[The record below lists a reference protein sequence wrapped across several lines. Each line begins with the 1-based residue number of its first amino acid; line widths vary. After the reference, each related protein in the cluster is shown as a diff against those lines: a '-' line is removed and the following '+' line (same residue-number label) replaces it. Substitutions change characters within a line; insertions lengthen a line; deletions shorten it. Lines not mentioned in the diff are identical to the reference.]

1 MRLGV
6 GLRVALL
13 VVVMVPLVGFA
24 GIAAS
29 WSHQAN
35 RTADAA
41 GEIRSAARRV
51 SDLTSLQAAVYVEN
65 FWAGA
70 VDAVDQIGLSPSVME
85 PVLGYDVAAEL
96 DGARSQVDALVDVG
110 ADTELDS
117 LLTVARALGAQP
129 NGDLGP
135 YGRAERHIDDE
146 IHAALD
152 DLSEATTRVSDTS
165 ELAASAGVLV
175 SSVDARRQV
184 FLLVANLFGTRFPDQ
199 AVTADPRVGLVASQ
213 AAYRESWGRLR
224 SLVGDDEPMAG
235 LLDQVEADP
244 RTVALLGSV
253 DASVRSVL
261 APPSASP
268 PDPSTALAV
277 SDFTDALVVLD
288 HHVQLVSDAS
298 QQVVDR
304 SDEVAA
310 RAEDERTR
318 VYVALGL
325 VTAFTIATLAVVGR
339 WIVGSID
346 GIAASANAMNEGDLD
361 RSAPVRGPREV
372 RAAAVALNSAASHL
386 RSAEHQA
393 LALAGADLGADG
405 AVPPVAVPGA
415 LGRSMQVAMASLAD
429 SLQEREE
436 LRRRLQHEALHDGLT
451 GLPNRTSIVAGL
463 EAAVRDRPRGMAR
476 VAVFF
481 IDCDGFKLV
490 NDQHGHAA
498 GDRVLCAIADRI
510 LDSVRT
516 GDLVGRLGGDEFVV
530 VADPID
536 GEQEARALAGRI
548 RAAVRRPIETEASVV
563 TPAVSIGVALSGDDA
578 TPARL
583 LHDADL
589 AVYEAK
595 ALGSGTIEVCT
606 DELRWASDDRQSV
619 EVELRDAIETG
630 RLRLHF
636 QPIVDAG
643 DERPVSVE
651 ALVRWP
657 EGLVPQRTPG
667 EFVAV
672 AERSDLIVQ
681 LDRWVIERTIAVL
694 GDRATAFG
702 RSGAAAAVNLSARHA
717 STRPFAAPILESLDR
732 HAVAPERL
740 VVELTESALLANV
753 EHVVSELRQLRD
765 RGVCVAI
772 DDFGSGYTSLSL
784 LHRLPV
790 DELKLDRAMTMQLA
804 RPEVAAVVRLIVD
817 TAHLIGLSVVAEGVE
832 TREQADELVALG
844 VDQLQGFL
852 FAHPMPLD
860 DLPAMERPVAAP
872 RPT

>member
-1 MRLGV
+1 V

-13 VVVMVPLVGFA
+13 VVVLVPLVGFA
-24 GIAAS
+24 GTAAS
-29 WSHQAN
+29 SARQAN
-35 RTADAA
+35 GTAAA
-41 GEIRSAARRV
+41 ADELRGAASSV
-51 SDLTSLQAAVYVEN
+51 ATLTSLQAALYVEH
-65 FWAGA
+65 FWAGSS
-70 VDAVDQIGLSPSVME
+70 DAVRQLGVDPSTMA
-85 PVLGYDVAAEL
+85 PVLGHDLTAEL
-96 DGARSQVDALVDVG
+96 AAARRQVDDRVDTG
-110 ADTELDS
+110 ADPQLDLLLAEARTEGVS
-117 LLTVARALGAQP
+117 PRGQR
-129 NGDLGP
+129 GP
-135 YGRAERHIDDE
+135 YGQAERHIDDQ
-146 IHAALD
+146 IHTALD
-152 DLSEATTRVSDTS
+152 QLTDATSRVTGTNDLAQ
-165 ELAASAGVLV
+165 AASVLV
-175 SSVDARRQV
+175 AAVDVRRQV
-184 FLLVANLFGTRFPDQ
+184 FLLTANLFGARFPDE
-199 AVTADPRVGLVASQ
+199 AITADPRVGLIGTQ
-213 AAYRESWGRLR
+213 AGYRESWNRLQ
-224 SLVGDDEPMAG
+224 SLVGDQEPMASM
-235 LLDQVEADP
+235 LRAVRSDP
-244 RTVALLGSV
+244 RNVALMRSV
-253 DASVRSVL
+253 DTAVASIL
-261 APPSASP
+261 GPSASAA
-268 PDPSTALAV
+268 DPTMQLAVADFADALAV
-277 SDFTDALVVLD
+277 LGNYVQVV
-288 HHVQLVSDAS
+288 SEAS
-298 QQVVDR
+298 QQVVDTG
-304 SDEVAA
+304 SAVAQ
-310 RAEDERTR
+310 RAEDERTQ
-318 VYVALGL
+318 VYVTLGI
-325 VTAFTIATLAVVGR
+325 VTALTILTLAVVGR

-372 RAAAVALNSAASHL
+372 RAAAIALNSAASHL

-393 LALAGADLGADG
+393 LALAGVDLGAEG

-451 GLPNRTSIVAGL
+451 GLPNRSSIVAGL
-463 EAAVRDRPRGMAR
+463 EAAVRDRPSGTAR

-510 LDSVRT
+510 LDSVRA

-530 VADPID
+530 VADPIE

-606 DELRWASDDRQSV
+606 DELRRASDDRQSV

-636 QPIVDAG
+636 QPIVAAA

-667 EFVAV
+667 DFVAV

-694 GDRATAFG
+694 GDRETALG
-702 RSGAAAAVNLSARHA
+702 RCGAAAAVNLSARHA
-717 STRPFAAPILESLDR
+717 STQPFAATILESLDR

-740 VVELTESALLANV
+740 VVELTESALLADV

-765 RGVCVAI
+765 RGVRVAI
-772 DDFGSGYTSLSL
+772 DDFGTGYTSLSL
-784 LHRLPV
+784 LHRLPI
-790 DELKLDRAMTMQLA
+790 DTLKLDRAMTAQLA

-844 VDQLQGFL
+844 VDLLQGFL
-852 FAHPMPLD
+852 LARPMPLE
-860 DLPAMERPVAAP
+860 DLPAMVLPVAAP
-872 RPT
+872 GAF